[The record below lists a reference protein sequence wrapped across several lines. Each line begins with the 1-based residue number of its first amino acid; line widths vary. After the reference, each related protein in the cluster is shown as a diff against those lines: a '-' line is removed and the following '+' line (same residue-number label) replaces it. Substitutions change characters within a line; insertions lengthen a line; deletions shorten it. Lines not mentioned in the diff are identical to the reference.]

1 MGFLYGLTVLAGV
14 ANATQPGQN
23 ARLSTSLGQPVTAAL
38 MSVGVA
44 FVALF

>member
-1 MGFLYGLTVLAGV
+1 M
-14 ANATQPGQN
+14 
-23 ARLSTSLGQPVTAAL
+23 LSTSLGQPVTAAL